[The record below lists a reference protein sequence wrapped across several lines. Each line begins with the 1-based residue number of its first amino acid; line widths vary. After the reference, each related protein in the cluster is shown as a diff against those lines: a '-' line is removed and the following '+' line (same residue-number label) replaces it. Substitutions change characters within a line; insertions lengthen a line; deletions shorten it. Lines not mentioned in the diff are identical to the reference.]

1 MRIGLST
8 PVVVQLPGVFSPW
21 EATAGPEELA
31 RVAEVADELGYD
43 HLTCSEHV
51 GLPVDVAEQRG
62 ATYWDPVATLSFLA
76 ARTRRIR
83 LATSVLVLGYHHPLQ
98 VAKTYGTLD
107 VLSHGRLV
115 LGVGVGSLEEE
126 FDLLGASWAG
136 RGAHA
141 DDTLR
146 ALRAALGRRE
156 PAYDGSHHSFGGFVV
171 EPHAVQTEVPLW
183 VGGKGLKSLQR
194 AVELADGW
202 MPFGLPA
209 AALGEIIAQVD
220 LPEGFDIVLGPGPLD
235 PTGDPDKARRRLE
248 ALRDVGATAVTV
260 ALRAESVD
268 HYCEQLAAAK
278 AIADT
283 L

>member
-1 MRIGLST
+1 MRVGLST

-21 EATAGPEELA
+21 EATAGPAELA
-31 RVAEVADELGYD
+31 RVAEVADELGFD

-51 GLPVDVAEQRG
+51 GLPVEVAEQRG

-76 ARTRRIR
+76 ARTRQIR

-107 VLSHGRLV
+107 VLSGGRVV

-141 DDTLR
+141 DDTMR

-171 EPHAVQTEVPLW
+171 EPHAVQPQVPMW
-183 VGGKGLKSLQR
+183 VGGKGLKSLR
-194 AVELADGW
+194 ARGGARGR
-202 MPFGLPA
+202 
-209 AALGEIIAQVD
+209 
-220 LPEGFDIVLGPGPLD
+220 LD
-235 PTGDPDKARRRLE
+235 AVRSAGAGARRDPRP
-248 ALRDVGATAVTV
+248 G
-260 ALRAESVD
+260 RAARRFRGRARSRPARPD
-268 HYCEQLAAAK
+268 R
-278 AIADT
+278 
-283 L
+283 